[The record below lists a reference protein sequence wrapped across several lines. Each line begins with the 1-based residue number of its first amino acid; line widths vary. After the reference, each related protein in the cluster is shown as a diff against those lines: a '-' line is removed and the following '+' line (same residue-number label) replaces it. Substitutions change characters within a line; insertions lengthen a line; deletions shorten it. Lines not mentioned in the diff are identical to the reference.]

1 MFKMYK
7 RLQRGICPEP
17 LAIEVHIPRRTR
29 KPKGDA

>member
-1 MFKMYK
+1 MEPKYVYSESTV
-7 RLQRGICPEP
+7 EP